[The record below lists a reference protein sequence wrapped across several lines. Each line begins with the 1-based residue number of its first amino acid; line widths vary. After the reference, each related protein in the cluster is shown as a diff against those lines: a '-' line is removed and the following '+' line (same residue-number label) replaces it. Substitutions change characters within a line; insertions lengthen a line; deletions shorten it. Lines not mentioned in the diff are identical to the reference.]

1 MNSNA
6 EMMRK
11 YLNLFENK
19 KMKDDPCWKG
29 YKMVGTKKKKGKEVP
44 NCVPEG
50 LDYDTLRGKGTE
62 HWQIVFT
69 YGAGRGGK
77 QQAKQRMTG
86 IPTGSSEKEVL
97 AIFKKTHR
105 NKHPIS
111 AKKIGIVEDAGNLS
125 KNLSDDLKLKFN
137 SVLRNFRN
145 TYDAIDYLMNNL
157 STEDSL
163 WVEQNISKIKKFLR
177 KKGFDN
183 DQTVFEKSLTKKEEK
198 NKEKYVKGM
207 KKDKK
212 GFKKRYGDEAEEV
225 MYATATKM
233 AKESTD
239 TILMSLEEKFSL
251 LEKEAGMSDAER
263 KAYNRKHGSNLK
275 RAQPGGGKRRTS
287 YCARSKG
294 QMDMHNINCRKTPD
308 KKICKARRDWNC

>member
-44 NCVPEG
+44 NCVPESV
-50 LDYDTLRGKGTE
+50 TE
-62 HWQIVFT
+62 NL
-69 YGAGRGGK
+69 K
-77 QQAKQRMTG
+77 L
-86 IPTGSSEKEVL
+86 PSENLKN
-97 AIFKKTHR
+97 IFK
-105 NKHPIS
+105 S
-111 AKKIGIVEDAGNLS
+111 AI
-125 KNLSDDLKLKFN
+125 
-137 SVLRNFRN
+137 RNFGH
-145 TYDAIDYLMNNL
+145 TYDAIDFLITTASEEEKAWIENNI
-157 STEDSL
+157 DY
-163 WVEQNISKIKKFLR
+163 IKKLFR
-177 KKGFDN
+177 KNGLDSKPM
-183 DQTVFEKSLTKKEEK
+183 FEKSLTKKEEK

-212 GFKKRYGDEAEEV
+212 GFKKRYGDDAEKV

-263 KAYNRKHGSNLK
+263 KTYNRKHGSNLK